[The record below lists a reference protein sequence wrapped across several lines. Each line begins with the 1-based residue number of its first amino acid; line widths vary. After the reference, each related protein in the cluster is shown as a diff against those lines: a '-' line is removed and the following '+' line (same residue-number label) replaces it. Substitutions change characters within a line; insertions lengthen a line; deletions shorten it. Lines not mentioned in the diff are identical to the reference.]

1 MAAVVS
7 VAPGVVVL
15 DAEALV
21 EKAAVAAGLG
31 VVCARDGALEL
42 FCGAAAVVIVSAM
55 TAAIEIAG

>member
-1 MAAVVS
+1 MVS

-15 DAEALV
+15 DAEVLV
-21 EKAAVAAGLG
+21 EKADVAAGLG
-31 VVCARDGALEL
+31 FVCARDGALEL

>member
-15 DAEALV
+15 EAEAFV
-21 EKAAVAAGLG
+21 GATATAGLG
-31 VVCARDGALEL
+31 AVCARDGALEL
-42 FCGAAAVVIVSAM
+42 FCGAAAVVIVSAI